1 MAAMLRSRAYVA
13 HHGYQRQLRV
23 CTPTRHVAHAGFAE
37 GAAEATGAPNTQ
49 PEGFISSSS
58 GRLPPL
64 AAEEVAQLRTKL
76 AAAECVAAHGLPLI
90 ITGEWETQQR
100 PRVRLRGASFFRV
113 GARRLCGS

>member
-49 PEGFISSSS
+49 PE
-58 GRLPPL
+58 

-76 AAAECVAAHGLPLI
+76 AAAEDVVTFSPPSFQHNRHHDQRTVPAGM
-90 ITGEWETQQR
+90 R
-100 PRVRLRGASFFRV
+100 PRLLDLASVR
-113 GARRLCGS
+113 RRRYGQHLGSHRS